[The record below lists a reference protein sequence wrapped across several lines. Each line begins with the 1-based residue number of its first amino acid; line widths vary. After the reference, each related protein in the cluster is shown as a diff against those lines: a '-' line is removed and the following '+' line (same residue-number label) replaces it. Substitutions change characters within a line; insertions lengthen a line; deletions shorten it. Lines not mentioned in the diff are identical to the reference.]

1 MSDMRTQTQSSEDPP
16 EQGVELLILPVE
28 LAEASLK
35 SLLGSDSGKLA
46 RCGTGC
52 SSTNTPTGDVHCTDV
67 EPV

>member
-1 MSDMRTQTQSSEDPP
+1 MSDTQTQTQSQDPS
-16 EQGVELLILPVE
+16 EQGEELLILPVE
-28 LAEASLK
+28 LAEASLR

-52 SSTNTPTGDVHCTDV
+52 ASTNTPTGDVHCTDQ